1 MTVALLFVLV
11 VVFLCGAAITA
22 AAEAAFTY
30 LPRHDAEAALGGRNA
45 GALRRI
51 IDEPARHMHATRFW
65 RVWFEMAAAVAV
77 AMLLLGGIGNPW
89 VAGLIGT
96 VVMAAI
102 GFVLVG
108 VSPRQLGRTYS
119 VGVVTATAPLVH
131 FLCVILGP
139 IPGWLISVGSL
150 VTPGAPRA
158 DAAFFTEDEL
168 REMVYRANESE
179 MIEDNEAE
187 LIHSVFDLN
196 DTKVRAVMVP
206 RTDIVGIE
214 TGATLRQALSL
225 FLRSGYSRVPVM
237 GQSTDDPRG
246 VLYLKDVVA
255 AVYGAERA
263 TPGAGAA
270 ADAAGATVD
279 TVARPVRFVPESK
292 PVADLLSEL
301 QREGTHVAIVIDEY
315 GGTAGMVTLE
325 DLIEEIVG
333 EIVDEYDS
341 ERPEVEDLGD
351 GRYRISAQLSVE
363 DLGELF
369 DMELEDDEVDTVGGL
384 LGKAI
389 GKVPIVGSE
398 ADVAGIHLDAERL
411 EGRRNRVSHII
422 ARLADPLPVEDDE
435 DAHGNHRPEDAH
447 DGGRR
452 GSTRHDDSRQDSTRH
467 DSTSQQ
473 EVAG

>member
-1 MTVALLFVLV
+1 MTVALLLVLV
-11 VVFLCGAAITA
+11 VLFLCGAALTA

-77 AMLLLGGIGNPW
+77 AMLLLHTLGNPW
-89 VAGLIGT
+89 IAGLIGT

-131 FLCVILGP
+131 LLCVVLGP
-139 IPGWLISVGSL
+139 VPGWLISVGSL

-237 GQSTDDPRG
+237 GHSTDDPRG

-255 AVYGAERA
+255 AVYGADRA
-263 TPGAGAA
+263 VHG
-270 ADAAGATVD
+270 AAGASTTVD
-279 TVARPVRFVPESK
+279 PGTATVDSIARPVRFVPESK

-301 QREGTHVAIVIDEY
+301 QREGTHVAIVIDEF

-333 EIVDEYDS
+333 DIVDEYDS
-341 ERPEVEDLGD
+341 ERPEIEDLGD
-351 GRYRISAQLSVE
+351 GRYRISAQLAVE

-398 ADVAGIHLDAERL
+398 ARIAGIDLHAERL
-411 EGRRNRVSHII
+411 EGRRNRVSHLI
-422 ARLADPLPVEDDE
+422 ARLADPVPEPEGDD
-435 DAHGNHRPEDAH
+435 DA

-452 GSTRHDDSRQDSTRH
+452 DAPRHGSTRHDATRH